1 MKPIHIFKAGKHTA
15 SAGQVI
21 EFTAADMQGLV
32 ESYDPALHEAP
43 IVAGHPKDNGPAFG
57 WVGGMSLNGGNVYA
71 TPEQLNADFAEQVQ
85 AGAYKKVSA
94 SLYTPDHPNNP
105 KPGSYYLRHVGFL
118 GAQPPAIKG
127 LEPLGFSDGD
137 GEIVEFSA
145 DYEVASVFRRLR
157 EFMIEKF
164 GIEDADKAIP
174 GWMVES
180 TEDAARNPPESNE
193 AQPAFSEPGS
203 TDPGAGTMNEAELKA
218 AQDKLTADQAAHDAA
233 VASFAE
239 QETARQT
246 EAETARKASIKLRV
260 DDLVKAGKVTPA
272 DAEGIRSFAES
283 LSAEQLVEFGEG
295 DKAAK
300 YSGTD
305 YFFNL
310 LEAGK
315 PVVDFGEHGASTG
328 DAPGTHGKPEEVARK
343 ALEYREEMRG
353 KGITISATQ
362 AVAHIQQHQD

>member
-1 MKPIHIFKAGKHTA
+1 MKPIHIFRAGKHTA

-21 EFTAADMQGLV
+21 EFTAADLQGLV
-32 ESYDPALHEAP
+32 DSYDPSLHEAP

-57 WVGGMSLNGGNVYA
+57 WVGGMTLSGSNVYA
-71 TPEQLNADFAEQVQ
+71 TPQQLNADFAEQVQ

-94 SLYTPDHPNNP
+94 SLYTPDHPSNP

-127 LEPLGFSDGD
+127 LEAISFSDGEGD
-137 GEIVEFSA
+137 IVEFA
-145 DYEVASVFRRLR
+145 AEYEVASVFRRLR

-180 TEDAARNPPESNE
+180 TEDAARNPPKADMPSY
-193 AQPAFSEPGS
+193 SEGD
-203 TDPGAGTMNEAELKA
+203 TDPGANTMTEAELKA
-218 AQDKLTADQAAHDAA
+218 AQAKLDADKAAHDAA
-233 VASFAE
+233 VAEFAE
-239 QETARQT
+239 QEATRKA
-246 EAETARKASIKLRV
+246 EAETARKAAIKLRV

-272 DAEGIRSFAES
+272 NAEGIRNFAES
-283 LSAEQLVEFGEG
+283 LTAEQIVEFGEG
-295 DKAAK
+295 DKAVKQSA
-300 YSGTD
+300 TD
-305 YFFNL
+305 YFFAL

-315 PVVDFGEHGASTG
+315 SPVDFGEHGAPGG
-328 DAPGTHGKPEEVARK
+328 DDKHTMTSEELGRK
-343 ALEYREEMRG
+343 AVEYREEMSA

-362 AVAHIQQHQD
+362 AVAYVQSQQA